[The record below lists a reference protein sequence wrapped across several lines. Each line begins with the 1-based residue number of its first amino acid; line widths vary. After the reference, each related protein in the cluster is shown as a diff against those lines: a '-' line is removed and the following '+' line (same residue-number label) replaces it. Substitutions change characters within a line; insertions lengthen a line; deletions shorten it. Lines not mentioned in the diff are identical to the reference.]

1 MFLFHACYQNLMN
14 NLLFSLEY
22 NDLSPTITAQRVEE
36 MVRETKAHQFAGLCL
51 PPFWI
56 KKARRELGSAD
67 PSLITVVAHPYGYQ
81 MTQTKVAEMQQALA
95 DGATELHVVLNLS
108 AYKSGMPWVK
118 IEVAKCATLAHEH
131 EALLTMTLDAAHLS
145 EPELSEIATL
155 CADAGTDGVQL
166 VANEAEVL
174 WDTALAQVRL
184 LRSTLPTSVAVK
196 VRREVDGPQAAAL
209 REAGAER
216 IATDN
221 AVRLV
226 SDKKTTP

>member
-1 MFLFHACYQNLMN
+1 MFHFCYQNRMN
-14 NLLFSLEY
+14 NLFSSLEY
-22 NDLSPTITAQRVEE
+22 INVSPLITAQRVEE

-67 PSLITVVAHPYGYQ
+67 PSLITVVGHPYGYQ

-95 DGATELHVVLNLS
+95 DGATELHVALNLS

-118 IEVAKCATLAHEH
+118 IEIAKCATLAHEH
-131 EALLTMTLDAAHLS
+131 EALLTMTLDAAYLS
-145 EPELSEIATL
+145 ETEIAEIATR
-155 CADAGTDGVQL
+155 CADAGADGVQL
-166 VANEAEVL
+166 VADEAEVL
-174 WDTALAQVRL
+174 WDTTLVQVRL
-184 LRSTLPTSVAVK
+184 LRSTLPTSVAMK
-196 VRREVDGPQAAAL
+196 VRREVDRPQAVAL

-216 IATDN
+216 IATAS